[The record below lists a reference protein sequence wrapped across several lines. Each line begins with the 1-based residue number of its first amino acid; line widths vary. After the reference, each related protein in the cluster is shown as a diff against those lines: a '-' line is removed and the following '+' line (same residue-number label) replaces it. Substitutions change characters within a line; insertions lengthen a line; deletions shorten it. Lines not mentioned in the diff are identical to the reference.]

1 MTLSFFYE
9 RFYFGKEKGW
19 VQAMGHSLW
28 PIVGILQSARLSV
41 GFTYRCPTLEKDRFL
56 SSYLKS
62 SSCSKEINILT
73 RLETFAV

>member
-28 PIVGILQSARLSV
+28 AIVGILQSVRLSV
-41 GFTYRCPTLEKDRFL
+41 DYTYRCPTFEKDRF
-56 SSYLKS
+56 
-62 SSCSKEINILT
+62 
-73 RLETFAV
+73 